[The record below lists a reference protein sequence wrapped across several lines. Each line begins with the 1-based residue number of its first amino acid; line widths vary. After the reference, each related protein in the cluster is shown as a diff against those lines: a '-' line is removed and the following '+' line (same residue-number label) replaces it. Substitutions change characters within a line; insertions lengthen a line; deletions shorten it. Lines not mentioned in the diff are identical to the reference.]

1 MTEQF
6 ILHLHAKDGTHV
18 FTSMVGDRDYI
29 TDEIAR
35 CARVLGERF
44 QSATVHRWERVN
56 SAGPHL
62 GWYCR
67 EVFEWRG

>member
-18 FTSMVGDRDYI
+18 FTSMVAKQDYI
-29 TDEIAR
+29 TAEIAR

-44 QSATVHRWERVN
+44 QSATIHHWQRVN
-56 SAGPHL
+56 GHGPHL
-62 GWYCR
+62 GWFKR
-67 EVFEWRG
+67 EAFEWRG